1 MLVQHSFNIFKK
13 FRLKRYLNYLFW
25 FQDLSKLRLFV
36 VLRRAIKCVLL
47 SLLEIPLNLRIL
59 PVPSSALSGRL
70 TDVVNGQIEALAHVA
85 VDYAH
90 KSDILELRKKVPYA
104 TVAPRIAPKR
114 PFVPRPN
121 PKWPPYRKA
130 LFCAE
135 WLRDHGNVDSNEV
148 YAKEVLLPLIG
159 SMHDGEL
166 TADEAEECFLEAVC
180 GGERYGSP
188 GRGMAFFKKQFKSHL
203 GSRSSGHRTL
213 GSLIGFCK
221 SLGMKLP
228 WTNEVS
234 WEDSF
239 QKQFK
244 NYQSLKQ

>member
-1 MLVQHSFNIFKK
+1 
-13 FRLKRYLNYLFW
+13 
-25 FQDLSKLRLFV
+25 LSDDEQTNNKAKAD
-36 VLRRAIKCVLL
+36 RRAITQL
-47 SLLEIPLNLRIL
+47 SQDFELFLGKMIPLELKGYIKIDNMSNTDRVMRL
-59 PVPSSALSGRL
+59 PGTINYPKAEKR
-70 TDVVNGQIEALAHVA
+70 TNGQIEALAHVA